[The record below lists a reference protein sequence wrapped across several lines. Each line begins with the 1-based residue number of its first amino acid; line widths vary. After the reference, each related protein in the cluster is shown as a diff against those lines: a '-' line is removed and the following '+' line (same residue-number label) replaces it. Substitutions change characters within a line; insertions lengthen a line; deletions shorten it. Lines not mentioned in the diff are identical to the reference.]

1 MMALGVQSI
10 QGKGGIYMAREDVR
24 IGKLKAERKRIAIA
38 LSQSALDVAY
48 KERKLNM
55 KLVDRLAEIERE
67 IHK

>member
-1 MMALGVQSI
+1 
-10 QGKGGIYMAREDVR
+10 MAREDVR

-55 KLVDRLAEIERE
+55 KLVNRLAKIERE
-67 IHK
+67 LHK